1 MGLLT
6 FISECLV
13 SELTDS
19 HKLEDEGI
27 ELN

>member
-6 FISECLV
+6 HISECLV

-19 HKLEDEGI
+19 HNLEDEGI
-27 ELN
+27 QLN